1 MKLSMLLVI
10 SSMAFAAYGPASSK
24 VYTNKSNWILG
35 LGYGKMFSMKETDNG
50 EKHKLDNPAILE
62 LDLFNKNGF
71 GAVYMTNAGT
81 KGFIA
86 DGNLQPGDYS
96 FNAYFMGYQRRVA
109 SDVSLRGLM
118 GMSKQ
123 KFITNTNAASESD
136 NQFAYSIS
144 LSKHF
149 HMSNFCSFVELGYLG
164 QEDFAFNPAN
174 QQDKIAGSGAY
185 IKLGIKT
192 SI

>member
-1 MKLSMLLVI
+1 
-10 SSMAFAAYGPASSK
+10 MAFAAYGPAPTK
-24 VYTNKSNWILG
+24 THTNKSNWMLG
-35 LGYGKMFSMKETDNG
+35 IGYGKMFSMKETDNNG

-81 KGFIA
+81 KGFLEDGAPIA
-86 DGNLQPGDYS
+86 GDYS

-109 SDVSLRGLM
+109 SDLSLRGLM

-123 KFITNTNAASESD
+123 KFVAATNATTESE
-136 NQFAYSIS
+136 NQFAYSVS
-144 LSKHF
+144 LAKHF
-149 HMSNFCSFVELGYLG
+149 RMNNFCSFVELGYLG
-164 QEDFAFNPAN
+164 QKEFGHSSNPD
-174 QQDKIAGSGAY
+174 DKIAGSGAY
-185 IKLGIKT
+185 VKLGIKT